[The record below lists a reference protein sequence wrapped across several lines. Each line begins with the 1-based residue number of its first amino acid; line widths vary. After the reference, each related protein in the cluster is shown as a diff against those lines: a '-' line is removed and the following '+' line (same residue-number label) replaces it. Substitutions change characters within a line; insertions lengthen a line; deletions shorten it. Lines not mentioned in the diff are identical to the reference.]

1 MADLRI
7 AYVGDSQG
15 EALFPRLE
23 KRLAQALGLAGTQR
37 TLTTVLSRAQRGW
50 SERNYQTDNTLPA
63 QLAEARPDVVII
75 GLGGNNS
82 VKDTARYLAT
92 VRWVLDAA
100 REAGAAQIIWLGP
113 AAATKEPFKSNKEWT
128 RSAQSTALSAESDV
142 VWVDMFPFTGSGH
155 ATDGVHFVMSHYD
168 KWATQL
174 AKSLSSVFSKA
185 TASQAQ
191 NKEERADD
199 GGNRGVWAAVG
210 IGVLA
215 LVSLGFAIKRVLRPS
230 RKPRPL
236 ITNR

>member
-1 MADLRI
+1 MSDLRV
-7 AYVGDSQG
+7 AYIGDSQG

-23 KRLAQALGLAGTQR
+23 KRLAQALGIGGTKK

-63 QLAEARPDVVII
+63 QLAEARPDVVVI

-113 AAATKEPFKSNKEWT
+113 AAATKEPFKGNKEWT
-128 RSAQSTALSAESDV
+128 RAAQTTALSAEPDV
-142 VWVDMFPFTGSGH
+142 VWVDMFPFTGTGH
-155 ATDGVHFVMSHYD
+155 STDGVHFVMSHYD

-185 TASQAQ
+185 TASRSP
-191 NKEERADD
+191 NKEESTDD

-210 IGVLA
+210 ISVLA

-236 ITNR
+236 ISNR